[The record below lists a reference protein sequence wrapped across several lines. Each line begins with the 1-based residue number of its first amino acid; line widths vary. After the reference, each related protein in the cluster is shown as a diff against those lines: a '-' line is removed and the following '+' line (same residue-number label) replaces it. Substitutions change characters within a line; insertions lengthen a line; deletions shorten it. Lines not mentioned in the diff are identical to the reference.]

1 MNKSAMYGIIA
12 VVVIIIVVVAAW
24 AVMTMPPAQQK
35 PQVKNPDT
43 FVWDTIGD
51 PQTLDPAEAYDTAS
65 GVVIQN
71 VYETLVT
78 YHGSDTKT
86 IYPLLATHWTVDKTG
101 KNWTFYLRKG
111 VKFSNGDPFNA
122 YAVKFSFDRVLIM
135 NSPQTGVSWIL
146 SQFMYTYNATAKKW
160 NSPDGKSSV
169 QIIDNYTVAF
179 HLRKAYGGFLP
190 AIAFTV
196 ASIVDPKVVN
206 EHGGVVPN
214 QDNQWMSQNMVG
226 TGPYKFVQWVHKSYI
241 KLEWNQNY
249 WGGWKG
255 KHVKYIIIKNIPSFA
270 TREQELLKGDADMAY
285 IPVNHLND
293 SALQDAAKKGDI
305 KIDTGGLTFDV
316 DMIEMNCRPTY
327 QNKTNPLYYKEVRQ
341 AISYAIDYNTIIK
354 DVYKGYAIRLQGP
367 IPKGMPG
374 HDNNLFMYS
383 FNIPK
388 AKQLMNDARQK
399 YNLPA
404 TIKLTLIYNQGNAV
418 RAHIAQIV
426 KGDLAEIGID
436 VQVQELAW
444 PTLLDKMDRGD
455 YSMIIVGWAPDYNDP
470 DDYAFPFLGSSA
482 IGGDTYQTGWH
493 NATVDKLLLEA
504 KYCVNQTKRD
514 QLYTKIQEIAME
526 DPSFIYLAQ
535 NKHVAVY
542 RTWLQGYFYNPV
554 MMLQFYS
561 LYKEA
566 P

>member
-1 MNKSAMYGIIA
+1 MKKSAIYGIIA

-24 AVMTMPPAQQK
+24 AVMTAPPSKTK

-71 VYETLVT
+71 VYQTLVT
-78 YHGSDTKT
+78 YHGTDTKT

-101 KNWTFYLRKG
+101 KNWTFYLRKN

-122 YAVKFSFDRVLIM
+122 TAVKFSFDRVLIM

-169 QIIDNYTVAF
+169 QVVGPYTVEF

-206 EHGGVVPN
+206 AHGGVVPN
-214 QDNQWMSQNMVG
+214 KDNSWMSQNMVG
-226 TGPYKFVQWVHKSYI
+226 TGPYKLVEWQHNAFI
-241 KLEWNQNY
+241 KLEWNPNY
-249 WGGWKG
+249 WGGWSG
-255 KHVKYIIIKNIPSFA
+255 HHVKYIIIRNIPSLA
-270 TREQELLKGDADMAY
+270 TREQELVKGDADMAY

-293 SALQDAAKKGDI
+293 TILTNDKYI

-316 DMIEMNCRPTY
+316 DMIEMNCRKTY
-327 QNKTNPLYYKEVRQ
+327 QNETNPLYYKEVRQ
-341 AISYAIDYNTIIK
+341 AISYAVPYDTIIK
-354 DVYKGYAIRLQGP
+354 EVYKGYAIRLQGP

-374 HDNNLFMYS
+374 HDNNLFMYPYD
-383 FNIPK
+383 IKK
-388 AKQLMNDARQK
+388 AQQLMNDARQK
-399 YNLPA
+399 YGLPQ
-404 TIKLTLIYNQGNAV
+404 TIKLTILYNQGNAV
-418 RAHIAQIV
+418 RAHIAEIL
-426 KGDLAEIGID
+426 KGSLLKIGI
-436 VQVQELAW
+436 QLTIQELSW

-470 DDYAFPFLGSSA
+470 DDYAFPFLGSAA

-504 KYCVNQTKRD
+504 KYCVNQTKRE
-514 QLYTKIQEIAME
+514 QLYYEIQKIAME
-526 DPSFIYLAQ
+526 DPSFIYIAQ

-542 RTWLQGYFYNPV
+542 RTWLQGYYYNPV
-554 MMLQFYS
+554 MMLNFYS
-561 LYKEA
+561 LYKA
-566 P
+566 YS

>member
-1 MNKSAMYGIIA
+1 MKKSAIYGIIA

-24 AVMTMPPAQQK
+24 AVMTAPPSKTK

-71 VYETLVT
+71 VYQTLVT
-78 YHGSDTKT
+78 YHGTDTKT

-101 KNWTFYLRKG
+101 KNWTFYLRKD

-122 YAVKFSFDRVLIM
+122 TAVKFSFDRVLIM

-169 QIIDNYTVAF
+169 QVVGPYTVEF

-206 EHGGVVPN
+206 AHGGVVPN
-214 QDNQWMSQNMVG
+214 KDNSWMSQNMVG
-226 TGPYKFVQWVHKSYI
+226 TGPYKLVEWQHNAFI
-241 KLEWNQNY
+241 KLEWNPNY
-249 WGGWKG
+249 WGGWSG
-255 KHVKYIIIKNIPSFA
+255 HHVKYIIIKNIPSLA
-270 TREQELLKGDADMAY
+270 TREQELVKGDADMAY

-293 SALQDAAKKGDI
+293 TILTNDKYI

-316 DMIEMNCRPTY
+316 DMIEMNCRKTY
-327 QNKTNPLYYKEVRQ
+327 QNETNPLYYKEVRQ
-341 AISYAIDYNTIIK
+341 AISYAVPYDTIIK
-354 DVYKGYAIRLQGP
+354 EVYKGYAIRLQGP

-374 HDNNLFMYS
+374 HDNNLFMYPYD
-383 FNIPK
+383 IKK
-388 AKQLMNDARQK
+388 AQQLMNDARQK
-399 YNLPA
+399 YGLPQ
-404 TIKLTLIYNQGNAV
+404 TIKLTIIYNQGNAV
-418 RAHIAQIV
+418 RAHIAEIL
-426 KGDLAEIGID
+426 KGSLLKIGI
-436 VQVQELAW
+436 QLTIQELSW

-470 DDYAFPFLGSSA
+470 DDYAFPFLGSAA
-482 IGGDTYQTGWH
+482 IGGDTYETGWH

-504 KYCVNQTKRD
+504 KYCVNQTKRE
-514 QLYTKIQEIAME
+514 QLYYEIQKIAME
-526 DPSFIYLAQ
+526 DPSFIYIAQ

-542 RTWLQGYFYNPV
+542 RTWLQGYYYNPV
-554 MMLQFYS
+554 MMLNFYS
-561 LYKEA
+561 LYKA
-566 P
+566 YS

>member
-1 MNKSAMYGIIA
+1 MKKSAIYGIIA

-24 AVMTMPPAQQK
+24 AVMTAPPSKTK

-71 VYETLVT
+71 VYQTLVT
-78 YHGSDTKT
+78 YHGTDTKT

-101 KNWTFYLRKG
+101 KNWTFYLRKD

-122 YAVKFSFDRVLIM
+122 TAVKFSFDRVLIM

-169 QIIDNYTVAF
+169 QVVGPYTVEF
-179 HLRKAYGGFLP
+179 HLREAYGGFLP

-206 EHGGVVPN
+206 AHGGVVPN
-214 QDNQWMSQNMVG
+214 KDNSWMSQNMVG
-226 TGPYKFVQWVHKSYI
+226 TGPYKLVEWQHNAFI
-241 KLEWNQNY
+241 KLEWNPNY
-249 WGGWKG
+249 WGGWSG
-255 KHVKYIIIKNIPSFA
+255 HHVKYIIIRNIPSLA
-270 TREQELLKGDADMAY
+270 TREQELVKGDADMAY

-293 SALQDAAKKGDI
+293 TILTNDKYI

-316 DMIEMNCRPTY
+316 DMIEMNCRKTY
-327 QNKTNPLYYKEVRQ
+327 QNETNPLYYKEVRQ
-341 AISYAIDYNTIIK
+341 AISYAVPYDTIIK
-354 DVYKGYAIRLQGP
+354 EVYKGYAIRLQGP

-374 HDNNLFMYS
+374 HDNNLFMYPYD
-383 FNIPK
+383 IKK
-388 AKQLMNDARQK
+388 AQQLMNDARQK
-399 YNLPA
+399 YGLPQ
-404 TIKLTLIYNQGNAV
+404 TIKLTILYNQGNAV
-418 RAHIAQIV
+418 RAHIAEIL
-426 KGDLAEIGID
+426 KGSLLNIGI
-436 VQVQELAW
+436 QLTIQELSW

-470 DDYAFPFLGSSA
+470 DDYAFPFLGSAA
-482 IGGDTYQTGWH
+482 IGGDTYETGWH

-504 KYCVNQTKRD
+504 KYCVNQTKRE
-514 QLYTKIQEIAME
+514 QLYYEIQKIAME
-526 DPSFIYLAQ
+526 DPSFIYIAQ

-542 RTWLQGYFYNPV
+542 RTWLQGYYYNPV
-554 MMLQFYS
+554 MMLNFYS
-561 LYKEA
+561 LYKA
-566 P
+566 YS

>member
-1 MNKSAMYGIIA
+1 MQKGVLYGIIA

-24 AVMTMPPAQQK
+24 AVMTAPSSNQPTTPP
-35 PQVKNPDT
+35 VKNPDT

-78 YHGSDTKT
+78 YHGSDTEH
-86 IYPLLATHWTVDKTG
+86 IYPLLATSWSVDSTG
-101 KNWTFYLRKG
+101 KNWTFHLRHN

-122 YAVKFSFDRVLIM
+122 EAVKFSFDRVLIM

-146 SQFMYTYNATAKKW
+146 SQFMYTYNATTGKW
-160 NSPDGKSSV
+160 NSPDGQSSV
-169 QIIDNYTVAF
+169 RVIDNYTVAF

-206 EHGGVVPN
+206 EHGGVQPN
-214 QDNQWMSQNMVG
+214 KDNAWMSQNMVG
-226 TGPYKFVQWVHKSYI
+226 TGPYKLVTWQHNAYI
-241 KLEWNQNY
+241 KLEWNPNY
-249 WGGWKG
+249 WGGWSG
-255 KHVKYIIIKNIPSFA
+255 HHVKYVIIKNIPEVA

-293 SALQDAAKKGDI
+293 VKGKPGI
-305 KIDTGGLTFDV
+305 KVDEGGLTFDV
-316 DMIEMNCRPTY
+316 DMIEMNCRPKY

-374 HDNNLFMYS
+374 HDNNLFMYPY
-383 FNIPK
+383 NVTK

-399 YNLPA
+399 YHLPA
-404 TIKLTLIYNQGNAV
+404 TIQLTLIYNQGNDV

-426 KGDLAEIGID
+426 KGDLAQIGIA
-436 VQVQELAW
+436 VNVQELAW

-470 DDYAFPFLGSSA
+470 DDYAFPFLGSAA
-482 IGGDTYQTGWH
+482 IGGDTYETGWH

-504 KYCVNQTKRD
+504 KYCVNQTKRI
-514 QLYTKIQEIAME
+514 QLYKEIQQIAMQ

-561 LYKEA
+561 LYKVSEEKS
-566 P
+566 